1 MKLIN
6 DNIHEDITLR
16 ISKIREIMSE
26 ADVSAILIASNVN
39 IYYTTGRFFRGYVYI
54 PLEKDPIWFIVKPN
68 VFQSDNS
75 IIAIRKP
82 ELIAEEL
89 IKKDYP
95 IPSTLGLEF
104 DDLSY
109 SEITRLKKI
118 FPETEIRNASS
129 IMKRARMIKTNWEI
143 EQMKLDGI
151 HHTNVYKK
159 ISQCFKP
166 GMTDLRFQIEI
177 EKELRLEGVLGVS
190 RVAGNLMDIN
200 MGSVVSG
207 ENADSEGPYEFTMT
221 GEGVDPSLPVGAN
234 GSEIKKGTTVMVD
247 MNGLF
252 NGYQTDMTRV
262 WAYGDLPEQA
272 LKAHECSRR
281 ILHELEILAKPG
293 VPVAELYRK
302 AEEIVKEE
310 GLSDYFM
317 GHKNKVAFIG
327 HGVGIELN
335 ELPVVTPRSK
345 DILSKNMTIAL
356 EPKFVIP
363 QVGAIGIENTYVVTD
378 SGLQNITLFPEEIQK
393 LG

>member
-6 DNIHEDITLR
+6 DKLNEEIRLR
-16 ISKIREIMSE
+16 ISKIQEIMSSSATE
-26 ADVSAILIASNVN
+26 AVLLASNVN
-39 IYYTTGRFFRGYVYI
+39 IYYSSGRFYRGYVFI
-54 PLEKDPIWFIVKPN
+54 PLKGEPVWFVVKPD
-68 VFQSDNS
+68 VFQPEESVV
-75 IIAIRKP
+75 AIRKP
-82 ELIAEEL
+82 ELIADEL
-89 IKKDYP
+89 LKRGYSLP
-95 IPSTLGLEF
+95 ASLGLEF

-109 SEITRLKKI
+109 SNIIRLKNIFPDAEIT
-118 FPETEIRNASS
+118 NASS
-129 IMKRARMIKTNWEI
+129 ILKKARMIKTPWEI
-143 EQMKLDGI
+143 EQMKIDGI
-151 HHTNVYKK
+151 HHANVYRK
-159 ISQCFKP
+159 ISQCFRP

-200 MGSVVSG
+200 LGSVVSG

-262 WAYGDLPEQA
+262 WAYGEIPELA
-272 LKAHECSRR
+272 LKAHDCSIR
-281 ILHELEILAKPG
+281 ILHELQELALPG
-293 VPVAELYRK
+293 VPVTDLFFKAQEL
-302 AEEIVKEE
+302 VKEE

-317 GHKNKVAFIG
+317 GHKNKVSFIG

-335 ELPVVTPRSK
+335 ELPVVTGRSK
-345 DILSKNMTIAL
+345 DLLCRNMTLAL

-363 QVGAIGIENTYVVTD
+363 HVGAVGIENTYVVTD
-378 SGLQNITLFPEEIQK
+378 SGLQNLTEFPEEILK